1 MLKTTI
7 ARSVNTSHWKRLGKI
22 KLGVTKKSSK
32 VRCQQQHTH
41 GEECYYRFPVDVK
54 HFVMEPKWA
63 DKLGAEPTSL
73 EIMLAFPTLKQN
85 FDTKA
90 AVYKANGSKWCY
102 TNDDETAHRLTKMSE
117 ADPKT
122 GQMKDVFKYM
132 EMECPNMACPYRING
147 QCPER
152 GYLEFMIPKTGEIGT
167 FFMKT
172 GSKVANSQMLATLEA
187 LEGFTRNRPN
197 GMHGIRLVLRRELV
211 VFNKDINGDGTMTRI
226 EKYVPKLEIDFQ
238 HLLAQD
244 QMLLG
249 PLMGQT
255 IALPEARVEEEL
267 DNGEDEEGE
276 AAPAAGGAS

>member
-22 KLGVTKKSSK
+22 KLGITKKSSK
-32 VRCQQQHTH
+32 VRCQEQHTH
-41 GEECYYRFPVDVK
+41 TDDCYYRFPVDVK

-63 DKLGAEPTSL
+63 EKLGAEPMSL

-102 TNDDETAHRLTKMSE
+102 TNDDETAFRLTEMNE

-122 GQMKDVFKYM
+122 GQMKKALKYI
-132 EMECPNMACPYRING
+132 EMPCPNSACPYRVNG

-152 GYLEFMIPKTGEIGT
+152 GYLEFMIPKSGEIGT

-172 GSKVANSQMLATLEA
+172 GSKVANSQMLATLQA

-197 GMHGIRLVLRRELV
+197 GMHAIRLVLRRELV
-211 VFNKDINGDGTMTRI
+211 VFNKDINGVMTRI

-255 IALPEARVEEEL
+255 IALPEAQVAEDLEEGDDE
-267 DNGEDEEGE
+267 EDEKAGE
-276 AAPAAGGAS
+276 